1 MSYPVHFETQSA
13 HRLELLGRHRQPS
26 DQLLHLRAGSLL
38 MRLGRDEFVLRQG
51 DLFWLPADCLHGL
64 TLWQGCQFNRIR
76 FSVRVRGE
84 RPRAAGYLRHHPLLM
99 PLLERLEQQLAAAPL
114 DWQGHSGRLSRLLA
128 DLLPEFK
135 ISSHAAAPIDK
146 GVQCTLA
153 TVRQGGDLTAIANAC
168 QQTQGLSPR
177 EVLDQFKQ
185 QLGLGLIEW
194 LEQWQLYQT
203 LQHLKQG
210 LSEEQAFRKAGF
222 STQEQYQQA
231 QQRYRP

>member
-13 HRLELLGRHRQPS
+13 QRLELLGRHRQPG
-26 DQLLHLRAGSLL
+26 DQLLYLRAGSLL

-64 TLWQGCQFNRIR
+64 TLWQGCHLIRIR
-76 FSVRVRGE
+76 FSVRVQGA
-84 RPRAAGYLRHHPLLM
+84 RPRAAGFLHPHPLVL
-99 PLLERLEQQLAAAPL
+99 PLLERLEHLLLSAPL
-114 DWQGHSGRLSRLLA
+114 EWQGHSGRLCRLLA

-135 ISSHAAAPIDK
+135 ISSHAAEPMSK
-146 GVQCTLA
+146 GVQCALSTL
-153 TVRQGGDLTAIANAC
+153 RQGGELPTIAHAC
-168 QQTQGLSPR
+168 QQEQGLSPR
-177 EVLDQFKQ
+177 EVLDQFQQ
-185 QLGLGLIEW
+185 QLGISLIEW

-210 LSEEQAFRKAGF
+210 MSEEQAYRQAGF
-222 STQEQYQQA
+222 STAEQYQQA

>member
-13 HRLELLGRHRQPS
+13 QRLELLGRHRQPF

-64 TLWQGCQFNRIR
+64 TLWQGCRFNRIR

-84 RPRAAGYLRHHPLLM
+84 RPRAAGFVHHHHLIL

-128 DLLPEFK
+128 DLLPEYK
-135 ISSHAAAPIDK
+135 ISSHAAVPLSK
-146 GVQCTLA
+146 GVQCALA
-153 TVRQGGDLTAIANAC
+153 TLRQGGDLTAIADAC
-168 QQTQGLSPR
+168 QQAQGLSPR

-185 QLGLGLIEW
+185 QLDLGLIEW

-210 LSEEQAFRKAGF
+210 LSEERAFRQAGF
-222 STQEQYQQA
+222 STLEQYQQA